1 VSATSQPSR
10 LAERL
15 TRLSF
20 KWRIFGAIA
29 ATVGLVL
36 GGVLVVTDRFAAS
49 AAERAVTRALG
60 GARYQ
65 ARTMLAAREQ
75 AMRERA
81 AVVVNNPT
89 FRSLVESGA
98 GTALQ
103 DQVEVAAP
111 QIAARWVQVV
121 GMDGIRLAKSDEP
134 AADPVDLSGSSLI
147 QQALAGAPAGALGIA
162 GDTLL
167 QVVAIPIT
175 GVQRQVGVLMAVRPL
190 TMGLLDTLKA
200 ASGGDVEV
208 VLYALSDSGETR
220 VSASTIGLSDDVRAV
235 VATHWRDTVPP
246 AEPPSV
252 AVHGTTYLAANE
264 PLRLASG
271 SLIGGLIILRDRQAE
286 FGAFAPLRRSIAIG
300 GVLGLVLAGI
310 LALLLAREMTRPIGA
325 LVAATRRAGEGD
337 YAAEIPQDA
346 TGEVAILASAFR
358 ALLADLREKAA
369 LVEFLGASPTGVR
382 PAMAAASGAG
392 ASPTGEMP
400 QGSGV
405 VALSVAPSAE
415 MAVGARF
422 AGRYEI
428 KAQLGQGGMG
438 VVYRALDLELGETV
452 AIKVLRSEYLAGNSE
467 ALERFKSEIR
477 LARRISHRN
486 VVRTHDLGEIG
497 GLYYITM
504 EYAEGKILADLIRQ
518 RGALPP
524 AIVLSVG
531 KQLLRAL
538 EVAHEEGIIHRDIK
552 PDNVLV
558 QPDGVVKV
566 MDFGIARRMEGSDG
580 LTRANMV
587 VGTPAYMAPE
597 QLMGE
602 ALDARAD
609 LYSAGC
615 VLYQCAVG
623 RAPVEL
629 TSEGSLMRMLFA
641 EPPAPPHVQ
650 VPGFPETL
658 SAVIMRLMARERSER
673 PGTAG
678 EAVGLLEAVEK

>member
-1 VSATSQPSR
+1 MSATSQPSR

-400 QGSGV
+400 QGSGI

>member
-1 VSATSQPSR
+1 
-10 LAERL
+10 
-15 TRLSF
+15 
-20 KWRIFGAIA
+20 
-29 ATVGLVL
+29 
-36 GGVLVVTDRFAAS
+36 
-49 AAERAVTRALG
+49 
-60 GARYQ
+60 
-65 ARTMLAAREQ
+65 
-75 AMRERA
+75 
-81 AVVVNNPT
+81 
-89 FRSLVESGA
+89 
-98 GTALQ
+98 
-103 DQVEVAAP
+103 
-111 QIAARWVQVV
+111 
-121 GMDGIRLAKSDEP
+121 
-134 AADPVDLSGSSLI
+134 
-147 QQALAGAPAGALGIA
+147 
-162 GDTLL
+162 
-167 QVVAIPIT
+167 
-175 GVQRQVGVLMAVRPL
+175 
-190 TMGLLDTLKA
+190 
-200 ASGGDVEV
+200 
-208 VLYALSDSGETR
+208 
-220 VSASTIGLSDDVRAV
+220 
-235 VATHWRDTVPP
+235 
-246 AEPPSV
+246 
-252 AVHGTTYLAANE
+252 
-264 PLRLASG
+264 
-271 SLIGGLIILRDRQAE
+271 
-286 FGAFAPLRRSIAIG
+286 
-300 GVLGLVLAGI
+300 
-310 LALLLAREMTRPIGA
+310 
-325 LVAATRRAGEGD
+325 
-337 YAAEIPQDA
+337 
-346 TGEVAILASAFR
+346 
-358 ALLADLREKAA
+358 
-369 LVEFLGASPTGVR
+369 
-382 PAMAAASGAG
+382 
-392 ASPTGEMP
+392 
-400 QGSGV
+400 

>member
-1 VSATSQPSR
+1 MSATSQPSR

-121 GMDGIRLAKSDEP
+121 GMDGLRLAKSDEP

-400 QGSGV
+400 QGSGI

>member
-1 VSATSQPSR
+1 MSATSQPSR

-310 LALLLAREMTRPIGA
+310 LALLLAREMTWPIGA

-392 ASPTGEMP
+392 ASPTGEMS

-405 VALSVAPSAE
+405 VAMSVAPSAE

>member
-1 VSATSQPSR
+1 MSATSQPSR